1 MKRNNFYF
9 NGFTLLLLSFII
21 ISCNN
26 TSKKHLDLEKA
37 QIQLDLDLKMYE
49 SVWDK
54 VINERQIDLINETYF
69 DENITGVAKPENIVG
84 IENFKAYYNSY
95 LNGFSDGKIIFI
107 NVFGQGDDIV
117 KQWNFKGTHDG
128 DFFGNPATDKKVD
141 VSGSTIVKMKDG
153 KILSEENYMDNL
165 DFYTQLGLM

>member
-26 TSKKHLDLEKA
+26 PSKKHLDLEKA
-37 QIQLDLDLKMYE
+37 QIQLDLDLKTYE

-84 IENFKAYYNSY
+84 IENFKAYYNNY
-95 LNGFSDGKIIFI
+95 LIGFSDGKITFI
-107 NVFGQGDDIV
+107 NVFGQGDNIV

-128 DFFGNPATDKKVD
+128 DFFGTPATNKKVD
-141 VSGSTIVKMKDG
+141 VSGTTIVKMKDG
-153 KILSEENYMDNL
+153 KIQSEENYMDNL